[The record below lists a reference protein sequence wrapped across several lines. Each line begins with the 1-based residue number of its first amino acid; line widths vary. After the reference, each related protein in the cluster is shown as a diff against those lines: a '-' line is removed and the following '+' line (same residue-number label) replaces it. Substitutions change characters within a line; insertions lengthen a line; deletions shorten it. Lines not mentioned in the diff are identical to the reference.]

1 VQAIYD
7 RLQDHFFG
15 PQVDQAT
22 KRKDLDFDHSTPGR
36 KLLTGVWLN
45 VVGRGPWECKGRW
58 LWVWVVMSWVKQK
71 RIEGKKMNK

>member
-1 VQAIYD
+1 MQAIYD

-15 PQVDQAT
+15 PQIDQAT

-45 VVGRGPWECKGRW
+45 VVGRGHAGVVGRGW
-58 LWVWVVMSWVKQK
+58 
-71 RIEGKKMNK
+71 